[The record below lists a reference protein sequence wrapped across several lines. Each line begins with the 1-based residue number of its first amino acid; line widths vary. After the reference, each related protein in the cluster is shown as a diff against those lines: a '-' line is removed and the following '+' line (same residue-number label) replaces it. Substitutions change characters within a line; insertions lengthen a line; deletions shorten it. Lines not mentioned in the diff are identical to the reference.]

1 MFSVIG
7 EVLELTILISF
18 QVLKATWWI
27 ILPVVIFLKIQP
39 LWLFKK
45 RVQYATSLDWVLLE
59 IGLPR
64 DVIKT
69 PKAMENVLAGLHG
82 VWSPINTRAKW
93 LKGEFVDQFSLEL
106 AGTNGEMHFYIRCLK
121 KQRNF
126 VESKVF
132 SQYPDSEI
140 QEVEDYTENLPHDI
154 PGRDYDLWGAD
165 YVLNR
170 SWVYPTQTY
179 IDFED
184 IEEERRMDPMSQFAE
199 LVSKL
204 EEGEHVWMQ
213 TTISPVLT
221 EIAGYAQKERD
232 KLIGRRAPES
242 SSLAGE
248 LVSVITDAINF
259 LLWGTEPPPKGAA
272 GTAPEASMMR
282 LTPGEQDMIK
292 RLEIKSAKLAYATTI
307 RAMYIARNDVWRSEH
322 IAGINGYFRQFTAS
336 NSFRPAMGTFPSSM
350 IMFFKKQ
357 RNYAIKKKLF
367 NAYKA
372 RMFGVLSAPYI
383 LSTEEIATIYHFPG
397 RLVRAPFMPRVPI
410 RTSEPPRGLPT

>member
-1 MFSVIG
+1 M
-7 EVLELTILISF
+7 
-18 QVLKATWWI
+18 
-27 ILPVVIFLKIQP
+27 VIFFKIQP

-82 VWSPINTRAKW
+82 VWSPINTRTKW

-106 AGTNGEMHFYIRCLK
+106 VGTNGEMHFYVRCLR
-121 KQRNF
+121 KQKNF
-126 VESKVF
+126 VESKIF
-132 SQYPDSEI
+132 SQYPDAEI
-140 QEVEDYTENLPHDI
+140 WEAEDYTENLPPDI
-154 PGRDYDLWGAD
+154 PGRDHNIWGAD
-165 YVLNR
+165 YVLNKN
-170 SWVYPTQTY
+170 WVYPIQTY

-213 TTISPVLT
+213 MIISPVLT
-221 EIAGYAQKERD
+221 EIAGYAQREWD
-232 KLIGRRAPES
+232 KLVGRKASQSTGMAEG
-242 SSLAGE
+242 LVGE
-248 LVSVITDAINF
+248 LVSLVTDAINL
-259 LLWGTEPPPKGAA
+259 LLWGGDIPPKSK
-272 GTAPEASMMR
+272 TAEPASEASMMK
-282 LTPGEQDMIK
+282 LTPGERDMVEKI
-292 RLEIKSAKLAYATTI
+292 EIKSSKLSYATTI
-307 RAMYIARNDVWRSEH
+307 RAMYIARGDVWKGEH
-322 IAGINGYFRQFTAS
+322 IAGINGYFRQFSAA
-336 NSFRPAMGTFPSSM
+336 NSFRPAMGTFPSSA
-350 IMFFKKQ
+350 ILLFNKQ
-357 RNYAIKKKLF
+357 RNYAIKKRLI

-383 LSTEEIATIYHFPG
+383 LSTEEMATIYHFPG
-397 RLVRAPFMPRVPI
+397 RLVRAPFMPRVLV